1 MLLNTV
7 KAFQDGKRP
16 PAADNPELY
25 AHVRGG
31 YYTTTEPGD
40 WLALHRDA
48 VTKLREASVPSAPAL
63 V

>member
-1 MLLNTV
+1 VQTF
-7 KAFQDGKRP
+7 KDGKRP
-16 PAADNPELY
+16 PAADTPELY

-48 VTKLREASVPSAPAL
+48 VTKTREASAPAL